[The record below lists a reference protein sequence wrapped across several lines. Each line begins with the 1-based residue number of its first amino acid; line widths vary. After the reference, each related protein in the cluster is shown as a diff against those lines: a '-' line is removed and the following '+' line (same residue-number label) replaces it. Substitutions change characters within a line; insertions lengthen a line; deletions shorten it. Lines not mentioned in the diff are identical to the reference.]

1 MRLHLRGAST
11 EGELWDRVLGPDDI
25 VRVRLVRPGLD
36 DVDGS
41 RSVVVE
47 QRDGSCLQ
55 IVALDGAGRLFEI
68 ANLAA
73 GLIGR
78 ARLRSTEVAVEVPI
92 RRGHRERVRE
102 LVRHGPPFDPVAV
115 PELESHDVYVG
126 RDHVIF
132 IFRGENVA
140 DGVEKLLHRPRGV
153 DGRGGLEAVHR
164 RPAVGLEHGYA
175 WRRPTNGAW
184 VVIMADGSALARRIR
199 SRPVEGRGR
208 WWRCRRF
215 GDDAGAACSG

>member
-1 MRLHLRGAST
+1 MAEGHAVVWSESDGPRFVGRLSVEDAGLHLRGAST

-25 VRVRLVRPGLD
+25 VRVRLVRPGRD

-47 QRDGSCLQ
+47 QHDGSCLR

-73 GLIGR
+73 ELSGR
-78 ARLRSTEVAVEVPI
+78 ARRLSTGVAVEVPI
-92 RRGHRERVRE
+92 RRGHRDRVRE

-132 IFRGENVA
+132 VFRGENVTDA
-140 DGVEKLLHRPRGV
+140 VEKLTHTPSVWTAGADWRRSIAGRPYV
-153 DGRGGLEAVHR
+153 
-164 RPAVGLEHGYA
+164 LEHGYA
-175 WRRPTNGAW
+175 WRRHGT
-184 VVIMADGSALARRIR
+184 
-199 SRPVEGRGR
+199 
-208 WWRCRRF
+208 
-215 GDDAGAACSG
+215 

>member
-1 MRLHLRGAST
+1 MLEAHAVVWSEAGGPRFVGRLSVEDAGLHLRGASA

-36 DVDGS
+36 DVDGT

-47 QRDGSCLQ
+47 QRDGSCLSV
-55 IVALDGAGRLFEI
+55 VALDGAGRLLEI

-78 ARLRSTEVAVEVPI
+78 ARRRSTEVAVEVPI
-92 RRGHRERVRE
+92 RHGHHDRVRE

-140 DGVEKLLHRPRGV
+140 DGVEKLLHRPAVWTAGADWRRSIA
-153 DGRGGLEAVHR
+153 GRPSV
-164 RPAVGLEHGYA
+164 LEHGYA
-175 WRRPTNGAW
+175 WRRPANGL
-184 VVIMADGSALARRIR
+184 GS
-199 SRPVEGRGR
+199 
-208 WWRCRRF
+208 
-215 GDDAGAACSG
+215 